1 MEEGGPDMA
10 WTRDDAYSRL
20 VVNAKVDDFGRRGER
35 CGILERAASGV
46 ELCVGYRHAMG
57 RDPMMES
64 GGVGDTR

>member
-1 MEEGGPDMA
+1 MEEGGADMA

-20 VVNAKVDDFGRRGER
+20 VVNAKVDDFGWRGER
-35 CGILERAASGV
+35 CGILERAASGG
-46 ELCVGYRHAMG
+46 VGYRHAMG